1 MKSIR
6 VGNAAGFWGDS
17 PAAPK
22 DLVSSG
28 NLDYLTLEYLA
39 ELTLSILAHQK
50 KKDPSKGYVTEV
62 PCVVESIQQEF
73 RENGSLRLVT
83 NGGGMNPTACAEQ
96 VARVLEH
103 SSDPEMAELG
113 IGVASGDDI
122 FPRLNELIDAGE
134 TLANMETG
142 DAIST
147 IRNRIASA
155 NVYLGAAGITN
166 CLEQGARIV
175 LTGRVADASL
185 VLGPVQFEHGWS
197 DDDFEKL
204 AMATVAGHLIECG
217 AQVTGGIFSRWTPD
231 LQLGDVGYPIA
242 VIDPSG
248 RGKITKVPG
257 SGGVVSTRTCAEQ
270 LVYEIGDPQ
279 NYMTPDVIADFS
291 QVRFFQDDPDVVS
304 FEGGTGHQRPE
315 KLKVS
320 IAYYDGFFAS
330 GMIVVAGRRAVE
342 KARCAGEMIRQR
354 LARDGIVLD
363 QFHYEV
369 LGSGD
374 SAMGCLPVQF
384 ENVEAD
390 PWEVVLRVSGR
401 SSHRHHTDRML
412 RELAPLVTSGP
423 PGVTGY
429 TGARGQSRPVL
440 SFWPALISR
449 EHCQISS
456 LVKAAKD
463 WI

>member
-17 PAAPK
+17 PSAPK

-155 NVYLGAAGITN
+155 NV
-166 CLEQGARIV
+166 
-175 LTGRVADASL
+175 
-185 VLGPVQFEHGWS
+185 
-197 DDDFEKL
+197 
-204 AMATVAGHLIECG
+204 
-217 AQVTGGIFSRWTPD
+217 
-231 LQLGDVGYPIA
+231 
-242 VIDPSG
+242 
-248 RGKITKVPG
+248 
-257 SGGVVSTRTCAEQ
+257 
-270 LVYEIGDPQ
+270 
-279 NYMTPDVIADFS
+279 
-291 QVRFFQDDPDVVS
+291 
-304 FEGGTGHQRPE
+304 
-315 KLKVS
+315 
-320 IAYYDGFFAS
+320 
-330 GMIVVAGRRAVE
+330 
-342 KARCAGEMIRQR
+342 
-354 LARDGIVLD
+354 
-363 QFHYEV
+363 
-369 LGSGD
+369 
-374 SAMGCLPVQF
+374 
-384 ENVEAD
+384 
-390 PWEVVLRVSGR
+390 
-401 SSHRHHTDRML
+401 
-412 RELAPLVTSGP
+412 
-423 PGVTGY
+423 
-429 TGARGQSRPVL
+429 
-440 SFWPALISR
+440 
-449 EHCQISS
+449 
-456 LVKAAKD
+456 
-463 WI
+463 